1 MRIPKT
7 KAKTLF
13 FSLMISSLV
22 LNFAFAE
29 KKKEETLTE
38 NKTPPAQS
46 QKQTAK
52 GNKIQCNMDFNL
64 KTWSVIYKSGKGTGT
79 IHCNDGS
86 NIPVM
91 IRAHGGGFTFG
102 KSKLEGK
109 AHFTGVD
116 NTKELL
122 GSYASA
128 TAHGGIVKSG
138 NVQGMT
144 KGPVSMSLTSSGNGF
159 DLGIAFGSFKI
170 SRR

>member
-1 MRIPKT
+1 MRFT
-7 KAKTLF
+7 KTLF
-13 FSLMISSLV
+13 SSLI
-22 LNFAFAE
+22 LSALILSLAHAE
-29 KKKEETLTE
+29 KKQEETLTE
-38 NKTPPAQS
+38 NKTPS
-46 QKQTAK
+46 ERTSKNK
-52 GNKIQCNMDFNL
+52 KIQCDMEFNL
-64 KTWSVIYKSGKGTGT
+64 KTWSVIYKSGKGSGN

-86 NIPVM
+86 NIPVI

-128 TAHGGIVKSG
+128 TAHAGIVKSG

-170 SRR
+170 SQR